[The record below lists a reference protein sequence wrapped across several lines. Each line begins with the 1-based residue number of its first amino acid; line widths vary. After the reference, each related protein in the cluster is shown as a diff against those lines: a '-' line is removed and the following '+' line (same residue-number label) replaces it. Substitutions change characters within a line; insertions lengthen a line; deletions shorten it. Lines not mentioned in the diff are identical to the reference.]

1 MRFSRHRLAKT
12 ALNWVEI
19 DGGALLANLHAFR
32 RRLGAGVELSHVVK
46 ANAYGHGL
54 ELVAR
59 EDEASGLV
67 HSLSVISV
75 EELTRLR
82 EAGVKL
88 PVMILGYVPLGGWEA
103 VVDGEGSPVIMNR
116 ESLSALSK
124 EASRRGREI
133 KVHLKVETG
142 THRYGIEEDEVPDYV
157 ALIEKLPGIRLEG
170 LTTHFANIEDTTD
183 HTFARE
189 QLSRFQRV
197 LARVREMGQ
206 PVPMPH
212 AACSAAA
219 ILLPE
224 AYFGAARVGISSY
237 GLWPSKETQVS
248 SGAQLELK
256 PVLSWKTRIAQVKTV
271 KRGDFVGY
279 GCTWRAPVDTRIAV
293 LPVGYADGYDRG
305 CSNVAH
311 VLVRGQRAP
320 IRGRVCMN
328 VAMADVGH
336 IPDAALEDEVVLLG
350 RQGEERV
357 TAEDMAGWCGTI
369 SYEIVSRIAEHLP
382 RIRVQF

>member
-1 MRFSRHRLAKT
+1 
-12 ALNWVEI
+12 
-19 DGGALLANLHAFR
+19 
-32 RRLGAGVELSHVVK
+32 
-46 ANAYGHGL
+46 
-54 ELVAR
+54 
-59 EDEASGLV
+59 
-67 HSLSVISV
+67 
-75 EELTRLR
+75 
-82 EAGVKL
+82 
-88 PVMILGYVPLGGWEA
+88 EA
-103 VVDGEGSPVIMNR
+103 VVDGEGSPVIMNQ
-116 ESLSALSK
+116 ESLTALSK

-133 KVHLKVETG
+133 KVHLKIETG
-142 THRYGIEEDEVPDYV
+142 THRYGIEEHEVPDYL
-157 ALIEKLPGIRLEG
+157 ALIERLPGIRLEG

-197 LARVREMGQ
+197 LGRVREMGQ
-206 PVPMPH
+206 PVPLPH

-219 ILLPE
+219 ILLPDT
-224 AYFGAARVGISSY
+224 YFGAARVGIASY

-248 SGAQLELK
+248 SGHAGGAQLELK

-271 KRGDFVGY
+271 KRGEFVGY

-320 IRGRVCMN
+320 VRGRVCMN
-328 VAMADVGH
+328 VTMADVGH
-336 IPDAALEDEVVLLG
+336 IPDAGLEDEVVLLG

-357 TAEDMAGWCGTI
+357 TAEDMAGWCSTI
-369 SYEIVSRIAEHLP
+369 SYEIVARIAEHLP